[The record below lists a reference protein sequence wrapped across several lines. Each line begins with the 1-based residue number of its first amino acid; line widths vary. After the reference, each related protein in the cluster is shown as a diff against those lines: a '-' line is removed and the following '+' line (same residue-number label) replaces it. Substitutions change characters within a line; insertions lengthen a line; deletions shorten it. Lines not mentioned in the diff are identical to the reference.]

1 MANVP
6 ENLDGETA
14 NVGGLFG
21 IISLN
26 GVRITNRALMV
37 VSLFFALWTIYRA
50 SQAGPQGTLVN
61 EHIATALR
69 STGEVESLRSTAYY
83 LQLAD
88 ERNIFKPILASQAEE
103 RAAQE
108 DPRKRLEEFAR
119 DLQVQGV
126 SWDDPDMVMAYD
138 RRQKKMLFLKQ
149 SQKIGNT
156 EIEVR
161 EVSADRVKLG
171 LEDAEIEIFTRPDF
185 RIKER

>member
-1 MANVP
+1 MANVS

-14 NVGGLFG
+14 SVGGLFG

-26 GVRITNRALMV
+26 GVRIANRVLMV

-50 SQAGPQGTLVN
+50 SKAGPQMTLVN
-61 EHIATALR
+61 ENIVAALR
-69 STGEVESLRSTAYY
+69 STGEVENLRSAAYY

-88 ERNIFKPILASQAEE
+88 ERNIFKPILADQAEE

-138 RRQKKMLFLKQ
+138 QRQRKMLFLKQ

-171 LEDAEIEIFTRPDF
+171 LKDAEIEIFTRPNF
-185 RIKER
+185 RIQER